1 MPRID
6 LRSAGTK
13 GAAAARA
20 EAGPKT
26 VQAVDWGQLSHELR
40 TPLNAILGNIE
51 LLLDGSVGPL
61 SDQARAC
68 IGEVQV
74 AGRQLLHQIRL
85 LLAWSELSS
94 SGTEPGGEPFDV
106 IALVREA
113 LTIERSGP
121 AQIEPRDACLRIRG
135 DPFWLRMLVTEILA
149 LYGAPDSAPTVRL
162 ESYAGHQALAFCWSG
177 FCAERAGAVRIALVE
192 GIARLQGAVV
202 AAKTDGLTLYWPGG
216 PPDLPEAAGPAE

>member
-6 LRSAGTK
+6 LRIAGTK
-13 GAAAARA
+13 GAAARA
-20 EAGPKT
+20 EADPKAA
-26 VQAVDWGQLSHELR
+26 QAIDWRQLSHELR

-68 IGEVQV
+68 IGEAQV

-94 SGTEPGGEPFDV
+94 SGTEPGGEPVDL

-121 AQIEPRDACLRIRG
+121 TQIEPRDACLRISG
-135 DPFWLRMLVTEILA
+135 DPFWLRMLVTEIVA
-149 LYGAPDSAPTVRL
+149 LCGAPDAAPTVRL
-162 ESYAGHQALAFCWSG
+162 ESYAGHQALAFFWAG
-177 FCAERAGAVRIALVE
+177 FCAERAGALRMALIE

-202 AAKTDGLTLYWPGG
+202 AAKTDGLTLYWPGEQ
-216 PPDLPEAAGPAE
+216 PDLPEAAGPAE